1 VSTVSSTPPTPAAAK
16 KGPATPMG
24 WWNNPWRKPRFLQAF
39 TWGYLFWSLVP
50 VFIAAMF
57 SFNNGRS
64 RSTWQGFST
73 QWYNGY
79 PPGEAASVFHSPELV
94 TALIQTLK
102 LAVLTTAIAVPI
114 GVIFA
119 IGIDR
124 WHTRTASTSNFTM
137 LFSFVT
143 PELILGVAMLFTFSK
158 LLSLIVIGGTHVF
171 QLGTEAQV
179 LALIAFQ
186 MSYPVIIVRARLS
199 SIGRQ
204 YEEAAMDL
212 GARPT
217 RAMWKVLLPLLY
229 PAIFA
234 SAVLVFADV
243 TDDFIIVRYLSQG
256 APTEPLSVKIY
267 GGFRSSPT
275 PVLNAMATIMMVGTL
290 LCVGIGLLI
299 YKATN
304 KKRGGSTGSAVEDFA
319 INI

>member
-1 VSTVSSTPPTPAAAK
+1 
-16 KGPATPMG
+16 MG

-39 TWGYLFWSLVP
+39 TIGYLFWSLVP

-79 PPGEAASVFHSPELV
+79 PAGEAQSVFHSPELV

-102 LAVLTTAIAVPI
+102 LAVMTTLIAVPI
-114 GVIFA
+114 GVLFA

-124 WHTRTASTSNFTM
+124 WHTRSSSASNFTM

-158 LLSLIVIGGTHVF
+158 LLSLIVIGGNQVF
-171 QLGTEAQV
+171 QLGTQAQV
-179 LALIAFQ
+179 LALIAFE
-186 MSYPVIIVRARLS
+186 MAYPVIIVRARLS

-217 RAMWKVLLPLLY
+217 RAMWKVLIPLLY

-243 TDDFIIVRYLSQG
+243 TDDFIIVRYLSAG
-256 APTEPLSVKIY
+256 ASTEPLSVKIY

-290 LCVGIGLLI
+290 ICVGIGLLI
-299 YKATN
+299 YRATA
-304 KKRGGSTGSAVEDFA
+304 KKRGGGSGSAVEDFA

>member
-1 VSTVSSTPPTPAAAK
+1 MTAWSSSTPAAPPK
-16 KGPATPMG
+16 KAVPSPIS
-24 WWNNPWRKPRFLQAF
+24 WWSNPWRKPRFLQIF
-39 TWGYLFWSLVP
+39 TWGYLTWSLVP

-79 PPGEAASVFHSPELV
+79 PEGEASSVFHSPELV
-94 TALIQTLK
+94 TALMQTLK
-102 LAVLTTAIAVPI
+102 LSVFVTLIAVPI
-114 GVIFA
+114 GVAFA

-124 WHTRTASTSNFTM
+124 WHTRSASTANATM

-158 LLSLIVIGGTHVF
+158 LLSFVG
-171 QLGTEAQV
+171 LGTGAQIF
-179 LALIAFQ
+179 ALVAFQ
-186 MSYPVIIVRARLS
+186 MSYPVIIVRARLNT
-199 SIGRQ
+199 IGRQ

-234 SAVLVFADV
+234 SSVLVFADV
-243 TDDFIIVRYLSQG
+243 TDDFIIVRYLSKGVTDQ
-256 APTEPLSVKIY
+256 PLSVKIY

-275 PVLNAMATIMMVGTL
+275 PVLNAMATLMMIGTL
-290 LCVGIGLLI
+290 LCVVIGLFA
-299 YKATN
+299 YKALN
-304 KKRGGSTGSAVEDFA
+304 KRKGGSEGGVEDFA
-319 INI
+319 LNI